1 MVEFTTLR
9 NLEKLYKFCQTIF
22 ILFFVFFF
30 IVKTMHP
37 KGAWTNQIISLDFFF
52 SLFIFVN
59 GYIMIYV
66 NHIYHRFLQTIL
78 KRVNMYILE

>member
-9 NLEKLYKFCQTIF
+9 NLEKLYKFCPTIF

-30 IVKTMHP
+30 IVKTMHL

-52 SLFIFVN
+52 FSFYLCKWVN
-59 GYIMIYV
+59 YDICES
-66 NHIYHRFLQTIL
+66 HIS
-78 KRVNMYILE
+78 